1 MERKTYKLSDDV
13 IIQIR
18 ELLQLALLTN
28 TNIVDHLRAMIIEP
42 ETEDGRKHYV
52 TVAPEY
58 VEAYNKQIE
67 QLNAEAEEAMS
78 KMGISPPPAEDS
90 GSETSN

>member
-1 MERKTYKLSDDV
+1 MDRKTYKLSDDV

-28 TNIVDHLRAMIIEP
+28 TNIVDHLRALIVEA
-42 ETEDGRKHYV
+42 ETAENRGHYV
-52 TVAPEY
+52 TISPEY

-67 QLNAEAEEAMS
+67 QLNREAEEAMA
-78 KMGISPPPAEDS
+78 KMPTTQADSSSDPAA
-90 GSETSN
+90 SN

>member
-1 MERKTYKLSDDV
+1 MERKTYKFSDDV

-42 ETEDGRKHYV
+42 ETEENRGHYV
-52 TVAPEY
+52 TISPEY

-67 QLNAEAEEAMS
+67 QLNREAEEAMS
-78 KMGISPPPAEDS
+78 KLGIAPPAEGSD
-90 GSETSN
+90 SETSN